1 VTWSLAWDPMFRLP
15 MATGLLLAAALP
27 LIGSGLR
34 LREQWLSSLGVGQMA
49 AAGGVAGAL
58 LHGPIILFALLG
70 AFVGGIARA
79 LTGSARNEHYAV
91 MLLAGWAGV
100 MLLAMYGHH
109 ADLTAMQLLNGQLYF
124 TALPH
129 LLGALALLVAVLAS
143 GRWLVPRLLLVRL
156 FPDHYGANRQPS
168 WPHELSFEALVIA
181 GVVLGISTMGVMAT
195 FAVMF
200 VPPWVAFR
208 LARGWRRALALSVA
222 LGVVAYLA
230 GFTIALGLD
239 LPFGASLVAV
249 LMLSVPL
256 RLLPL
261 RIGRGDA

>member
-1 VTWSLAWDPMFRLP
+1 VTLSLAWDPMFRLP
-15 MATGLLLAAALP
+15 MATGLLLATALP
-27 LIGSGLR
+27 LIGASLR

-58 LHGPIILFALLG
+58 LHGPVILFALLG
-70 AFVGGIARA
+70 AIAGGIARA
-79 LTGSARNEHYAV
+79 LTGHARNEHYAV

-109 ADLTAMQLLNGQLYF
+109 ADLTATQLLNGQLYF
-124 TALPH
+124 TAVSH
-129 LLGALALLVAVLAS
+129 LLSAVALLVAVLLSA
-143 GRWLVPRLLLVRL
+143 RWLAARLLLVRL
-156 FPDHYGANRQPS
+156 FPDHYSANQQPA
-168 WPHELSFEALVIA
+168 WPHELGFEALVIA

-195 FAVMF
+195 FAMMF

-208 LARGWRRALALSVA
+208 LARGWTRALVLSVA
-222 LGVVAYLA
+222 LGVTAYLA
-230 GFTIALGLD
+230 GFTLALALD
-239 LPFGASLVAV
+239 LPFGAALVAV

-256 RLLPL
+256 RLLRF

>member
-1 VTWSLAWDPMFRLP
+1 MFRLP
-15 MATGLLLAAALP
+15 MATGLLLAVSLP
-27 LIGSGLR
+27 LTGAGLR

-58 LHGPIILFALLG
+58 LHGPVILFALLG
-70 AFVGGIARA
+70 AIAGGIARA
-79 LTGSARNEHYAV
+79 LTGHARNEHYAV

-100 MLLAMYGHH
+100 MLLAAYGHH
-109 ADLTAMQLLNGQLYF
+109 ADLTATQLLNGQLYF

-129 LLGALALLVAVLAS
+129 LLGALGLLVAVLAS
-143 GRWLVPRLLLVRL
+143 ARWLTRRLLLLRL
-156 FPDHYGANRQPS
+156 FPDHYRANRQPA
-168 WPHELSFEALVIA
+168 WPHELGFEALVVA

-195 FAVMF
+195 FAMMF

-208 LARGWRRALALSVA
+208 LARGWTRALVLSVA
-222 LGVVAYLA
+222 LGIVAYLA
-230 GFTIALGLD
+230 GFTLALALD
-239 LPFGASLVAV
+239 LPFGAALVAA

-256 RLLPL
+256 RLIRF